1 MRQALPLRWALWV
14 LATLPTRGFAD
25 GVIVDKVYHPY
36 VDALEYE
43 LEFRSVLQAPQ
54 PGGPNTSHWHQL
66 SLGHAIGDDI
76 FLEFYTIGARQ
87 RGGGL
92 DTRAWEAELKWQL
105 TEQGEFATDW
115 GLFME
120 YENELARSAQ
130 EITFGLLAEREFGRW
145 SGAANVFVINEWGRD
160 VQEEFETALA
170 LQARYRH
177 SQFFEPGVEFYAGQD
192 NYSVGPTLQGN
203 IRLQTRQSLHWEAG
217 ALFGLTPASPDN
229 SLRLLLEYEF

>member
-1 MRQALPLRWALWV
+1 MRQALPLRRLLWALA
-14 LATLPTRGFAD
+14 LLPASLWAD

-66 SLGHAIGDDI
+66 SLGHAIGDDV
-76 FLEFYTIGARQ
+76 FLEVYTIGAKQ
-87 RGGGL
+87 RGGGM

-105 TEQGEFATDW
+105 TEQGEYATDW

-120 YENELARSAQ
+120 YENELARSAH
-130 EITFGLLAEREFGRW
+130 EFTVGLLAEREFGRW
-145 SGAANVFVINEWGRD
+145 SGAANLFVVNEWGRD

-170 LQARYRH
+170 LQARYRR
-177 SQFFEPGVEFYAGQD
+177 SQFVEPGVEFYAGQD
-192 NYSVGPTLQGN
+192 NYSVGPTLQGD
-203 IRLQTRQSLHWEAG
+203 IRLRPRQSLHWEAG
-217 ALFGLTPASPDN
+217 ALFGLTKASPDN